1 MNPLVITNAEIML
14 IRLLLQNKLG
24 SKNKVFFI
32 NVDNCNYHQIKDI
45 IQSNYENNENKYSYY
60 VYMQFINGVSMGHW
74 ILTVYIINGREERV
88 NEIRIYNSLPETTPR
103 NYQFHLA
110 YPNTPL
116 YVVEGLPI
124 QKGLDCGYWS
134 LFYAFIVFLTPESLD
149 MISKLKGIIK

>member
-1 MNPLVITNAEIML
+1 MQSLNKYL
-14 IRLLLQNKLG
+14 IELN
-24 SKNKVFFI
+24 
-32 NVDNCNYHQIKDI
+32 D
-45 IQSNYENNENKYSYY
+45 ENNENKYSYY
-60 VYMQFINGVSMGHW
+60 VYMQFIDGVSMGHW

-116 YVVEGLPI
+116 YVVEGLPR
-124 QKGLDCGYWS
+124 QKGLACGYWS

-149 MISKLKGIIK
+149 MISDLKELLNEQFEKFKEFVKDCLKDSHQIMMKL